1 MFRKTIK
8 SQVEQKA
15 FEYLV
20 NKKESRHSEHSKGKL
35 LRYSNLEMQGYL
47 SASCVNISIEEKKW
61 LFKCRIEDIDLST
74 EILSF
79 CFLLASK
86 SQQARPNHQH
96 VTIIILITIFII
108 SIITIVIIIFITL
121 GTMVRCLLTCTS
133 SRREWRLAGRAWS
146 WWPGA
151 QRGCRSRGTGDVVMV
166 RMDLK
171 HSGDFQDVNDGGFRN
186 EADNMI
192 MMMKTW

>member
-1 MFRKTIK
+1 MSSVLEDMEELELRMELEDFKHMSKYMFRKTIK

-96 VTIIILITIFII
+96 K
-108 SIITIVIIIFITL
+108 
-121 GTMVRCLLTCTS
+121 CK
-133 SRREWRLAGRAWS
+133 
-146 WWPGA
+146 P
-151 QRGCRSRGTGDVVMV
+151 
-166 RMDLK
+166 
-171 HSGDFQDVNDGGFRN
+171 
-186 EADNMI
+186 
-192 MMMKTW
+192 